1 MDKKRKTRKSGAAKA
16 VRNLPVKA
24 VNPKSAKGVRGGVDG
39 KASFNDFNFVHYVDK
54 ASPK

>member
-39 KASFNDFNFVHYVDK
+39 KASFDVFTITKNVDK
-54 ASPK
+54 ASP